1 MIITNE
7 DMELIEKL
15 HGIAQRGWYADS
27 MTVTNIYNRVFEK
40 NERNTNCGSCIRRR
54 IMELYSA
61 KESMLK
67 KLSEPQ
73 KDEGKPT
80 DQPAENKPVE
90 KPVEGKSGGKKTT
103 GRKGMK

>member
-1 MIITNE
+1 
-7 DMELIEKL
+7 MELIEKL

-27 MTVTNIYNRVFEK
+27 MTVTNLYNRVFEK

-54 IMELYSA
+54 IMELYAA

-67 KLSEPQ
+67 KLA
-73 KDEGKPT
+73 
-80 DQPAENKPVE
+80 DQPEENKPVE

-103 GRKGMK
+103 GRKGTK